1 MLGPRASAPT
11 LHEKKLVSR
20 MRKGSAIVDVAIDQG
35 GCIETSKTTTHSD
48 TTYIYKDVV
57 HYCLTNMPGCVPRTS
72 TIALNNATLPFII
85 DLANNGLKNALNN
98 DPHFMNGLN
107 IFKGMC
113 TQREV
118 ASDLGIDFVE
128 PKKVLN

>member
-1 MLGPRASAPT
+1 MT
-11 LHEKKLVSR
+11 DIIY
-20 MRKGSAIVDVAIDQG
+20 RKDNS
-35 GCIETSKTTTHSD
+35 
-48 TTYIYKDVV
+48 
-57 HYCLTNMPGCVPRTS
+57 N
-72 TIALNNATLPFII
+72 FI
-85 DLANNGLKNALNN
+85 LS
-98 DPHFMNGLN
+98 MNGLN

>member
-1 MLGPRASAPT
+1 
-11 LHEKKLVSR
+11 
-20 MRKGSAIVDVAIDQG
+20 
-35 GCIETSKTTTHSD
+35 
-48 TTYIYKDVV
+48 
-57 HYCLTNMPGCVPRTS
+57 MPGCVPRTS

-113 TQREV
+113 TQKEV